1 MYRWKTS
8 CHYQV
13 SNPHI
18 LKTKKLSVCKQT
30 KSSFIVENCT
40 SSAVILMQFLV
51 HLRFLT
57 FVHTVKTVTVE
68 KSSIVVT
75 SGRK

>member
-30 KSSFIVENCT
+30 KSSFIVEIVL
-40 SSAVILMQFLV
+40 SAVILMQFLV
-51 HLRFLT
+51 CALKILKICT
-57 FVHTVKTVTVE
+57 YIITKM
-68 KSSIVVT
+68 
-75 SGRK
+75 